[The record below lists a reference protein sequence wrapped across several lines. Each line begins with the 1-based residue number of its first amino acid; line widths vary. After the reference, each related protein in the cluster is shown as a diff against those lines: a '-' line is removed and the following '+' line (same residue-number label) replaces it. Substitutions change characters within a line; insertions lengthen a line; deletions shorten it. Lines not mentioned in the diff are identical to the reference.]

1 MAPGTI
7 NVSDQKRI
15 PNVQITTEEARRP
28 KCHRPNK
35 GRHRHVMSETVTD
48 SSSVNSACSS
58 DASFRDP
65 VPVGQVLDA
74 SLDQPLVRRSRRIA
88 LQNK

>member
-1 MAPGTI
+1 MKG
-7 NVSDQKRI
+7 NDGKY
-15 PNVQITTEEARRP
+15 P
-28 KCHRPNK
+28 KHHRPNK
-35 GRHRHVMSETVTD
+35 GRLRRVMSEMVTNT
-48 SSSVNSACSS
+48 SSVNSARSS

-65 VPVGQVLDA
+65 APVGQVLDA